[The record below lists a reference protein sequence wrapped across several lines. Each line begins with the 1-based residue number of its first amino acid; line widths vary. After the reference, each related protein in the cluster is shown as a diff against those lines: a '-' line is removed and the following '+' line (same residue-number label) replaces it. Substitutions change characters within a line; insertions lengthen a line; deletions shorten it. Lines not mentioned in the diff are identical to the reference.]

1 MSKYNVTVTRTAWR
15 DFEVEAD
22 NKIEAT
28 LKAKE
33 MASNHLW
40 GDEDAEYGIE
50 DIELIKSD
58 DITNDVKEC
67 VYRHLRE
74 IVDKDYIDNVVD
86 AIIDDVVADVKECAD
101 TNWSDGDVSFAISR
115 VLSKKL
121 FGEL

>member
-40 GDEDAEYGIE
+40 GEEDAEYGIE

-67 VYRHLRE
+67 VYCHLRAF
-74 IVDKDYIDNVVD
+74 VDKDYIDNVVD

-121 FGEL
+121 FRY

>member
-1 MSKYNVTVTRTAWR
+1 
-15 DFEVEAD
+15 
-22 NKIEAT
+22 
-28 LKAKE
+28 
-33 MASNHLW
+33 
-40 GDEDAEYGIE
+40 
-50 DIELIKSD
+50 
-58 DITNDVKEC
+58 
-67 VYRHLRE
+67 LRE